1 MITVYHNSRCGKSRD
16 CVAFLENKNQEI
28 EIVKYLETPL
38 SFDELSIL
46 LAKLKIKP
54 IELVRVKESVWI
66 EHFKNKTLSDA
77 EIIQA
82 IADFPILMERPV
94 AVKGNKAVIARPLER
109 INELL

>member
-28 EIVKYLETPL
+28 EIVKYLDTPL
-38 SFDELSIL
+38 TFDELGKL
-46 LAKLKIKP
+46 LGKLKIKP
-54 IELVRVKESVWI
+54 IELVRIKEPVWI
-66 EHFKNKTLSDA
+66 EYFKHKTLSDA

>member
-46 LAKLKIKP
+46 LAKLKCQSIG
-54 IELVRVKESVWI
+54 
-66 EHFKNKTLSDA
+66 F
-77 EIIQA
+77 
-82 IADFPILMERPV
+82 
-94 AVKGNKAVIARPLER
+94 
-109 INELL
+109 

>member
-38 SFDELSIL
+38 SFDELSKL

-54 IELVRVKESVWI
+54 IELVRVKEPVWI